1 MAGGR
6 AKLQWRRPKT
16 CPTGETRAFD
26 EKGACLSALL
36 RDRTLFSREVE
47 CLFVGCQYVTLKV
60 DHAAVFIRRDSGT
73 SE

>member
-26 EKGACLSALL
+26 EKGHVYPLCCEIEPCFLERSSA
-36 RDRTLFSREVE
+36 S
-47 CLFVGCQYVTLKV
+47 FVGCQYVTLMV
-60 DHAAVFIRRDSGT
+60 DHAAVSIRRNLGYL
-73 SE
+73 

>member
-36 RDRTLFSREVE
+36 RDRTLFSRETE
-47 CLFVGCQYVTLKV
+47 CLFVRCQCITLKV
-60 DHAAVFIRRDSGT
+60 VYAAVLIGRNSRT